1 MAPVTIAIV
10 KNTKVVG
17 GRTYL
22 NCWDPSTGE
31 NFSSVPVVSLSGD
44 NTFCS
49 FRPAVS
55 EDPLDH
61 VAKDP
66 AASPNVVQA
75 ILLRKGPRRAPYCI
89 GYVRKATLPTAA
101 KECPPTATGAD
112 RSTLDY
118 ATDHTIKNK
127 GATVI
132 VGNDGSIVME
142 TPPPAPPLIDGN
154 IRMQL
159 LGTGKVRI
167 SRNFVATDSL
177 VLATPMLAYLVA
189 TELHIAGLNSAIN
202 AMLSVEVTSLELIA
216 VLEALSA
223 AMKLVPPMPSA
234 MNSGLVSK
242 VIEISPE
249 FINVPGGE

>member
-1 MAPVTIAIV
+1 
-10 KNTKVVG
+10 
-17 GRTYL
+17 
-22 NCWDPSTGE
+22 
-31 NFSSVPVVSLSGD
+31 
-44 NTFCS
+44 
-49 FRPAVS
+49 
-55 EDPLDH
+55 
-61 VAKDP
+61 
-66 AASPNVVQA
+66 
-75 ILLRKGPRRAPYCI
+75 
-89 GYVRKATLPTAA
+89 
-101 KECPPTATGAD
+101 
-112 RSTLDY
+112 
-118 ATDHTIKNK
+118 KNK

-142 TPPPAPPLIDGN
+142 TPPPVPPLIDGN

-249 FINVPGGE
+249 FINVPGAE